1 MMLRLCKTK
10 DKIESF
16 ERIDVR
22 RTKTNKQKVDGN
34 FIAFVIIHLMLQSCS
49 FEVQDPA
56 FKGWMEMKLSEI
68 GWRRYYEKRIMLS
81 TWMLFTLKRYRLCSR
96 RRRRR
101 RVASNRRPHRL
112 SYFLESLLVHFN
124 WNVSCSCVTLKWLLT
139 A

>member
-16 ERIDVR
+16 ERIDLR

-124 WNVSCSCVTLKWLLT
+124 WNVSSSCVT
-139 A
+139 

>member
-16 ERIDVR
+16 ERIDLR

-49 FEVQDPA
+49 FEVQDHA

-124 WNVSCSCVTLKWLLT
+124 WNVSSSCVT
-139 A
+139 

>member
-1 MMLRLCKTK
+1 MLSMMLRLCKTK

-124 WNVSCSCVTLKWLLT
+124 WNVSSSCVT
-139 A
+139 

>member
-124 WNVSCSCVTLKWLLT
+124 WNVSSSCVT
-139 A
+139 

>member
-1 MMLRLCKTK
+1 MLRLCKTK

-124 WNVSCSCVTLKWLLT
+124 WNVSSSCVT
-139 A
+139 

>member
-49 FEVQDPA
+49 FEVQDHA

-124 WNVSCSCVTLKWLLT
+124 WNVSSSCVT
-139 A
+139 